1 MVIDTYLTPTY
12 DSNIWHF
19 HAYLTPTYAI
29 FMRTLL
35 SEKTILFLIGSA
47 GKRDTKLKFEKC
59 DAHAFNQSISVVA
72 NLFKLKP
79 HGGTKNL

>member
-1 MVIDTYLTPTY
+1 MWMIEWLNFDT
-12 DSNIWHF
+12 NIWS
-19 HAYLTPTYAI
+19 L
-29 FMRTLL
+29 MRTLL
-35 SEKTILFLIGSA
+35 SEKTNLFLIGSA

-79 HGGTKNL
+79 HGGTKNP